1 MSRLF
6 LVLLVISVI
15 TLQTDSSQGT
25 DGSTDVGSRPMSRAA
40 TIHGVQGKLRVRA
53 FRRDGVDDLT
63 GSEQEEE
70 EDEEDAL
77 LERRQAV
84 QKRGIRRMKKWNINK
99 KY

>member
-25 DGSTDVGSRPMSRAA
+25 DGSTDVGSRPLSGAV
-40 TIHGVQGKLRVRA
+40 TVNGYQGKLRVRA
-53 FRRDGVDDLT
+53 FRRDGMDDFT
-63 GSEQEEE
+63 GSEQEEDEE
-70 EDEEDAL
+70 EDDDFFA
-77 LERRQAV
+77 RRQAV

>member
-25 DGSTDVGSRPMSRAA
+25 DGSTDVGSRPMSRAV
-40 TIHGVQGKLRVRA
+40 TGHGVQGKLRVRA
-53 FRRDGVDDLT
+53 SRRHVVDEHTAEEL
-63 GSEQEEE
+63 EWEEE
-70 EDEEDAL
+70 FYWL
-77 LERRQAV
+77 LGRRAV
-84 QKRGIRRMKKWNINK
+84 QKRGIRRMKKWNLNQ